1 MVGESPSGS
10 PVLASKGAAALS
22 VLQFDIPKSIWAPT
36 HFLLQ
41 GPGAAQRGPC
51 PCLVERAHLSTR
63 AWAVQASCRH
73 SPVPQELGVERLLSA
88 KDTVSDSFAFF
99 ILVFLKYNE
108 LGIITASFKIEKTI
122 PATDTPTKIN

>member
-10 PVLASKGAAALS
+10 PVLASKGAAALF
-22 VLQFDIPKSIWAPT
+22 VPQLNIPKSIWAPT

-51 PCLVERAHLSTR
+51 PCLMESAHLSTR
-63 AWAVQASCRH
+63 EWAVQASCRH
-73 SPVPQELGVERLLSA
+73 SPLSQELGVERLLSA

-99 ILVFLKYNE
+99 ILVFLKYDE
-108 LGIITASFKIEKTI
+108 LGIITAIFKI
-122 PATDTPTKIN
+122 